1 MLVYFSSV
9 SGNTARFIEKVGLPA
24 VRIPLRPRLEG
35 MIEISEPAV
44 LVIPTYGAG
53 PATKAVPPQV
63 KEFLNIPGNRDRIT
77 GVIGTGN
84 KNFGEGYGLAADI
97 VAAKLG
103 VPVLYKLEIFGEPHD
118 VETVRAGVK
127 TWLADTPSRKSST

>member
-1 MLVYFSSV
+1 
-9 SGNTARFIEKVGLPA
+9 
-24 VRIPLRPRLEG
+24 

-53 PATKAVPPQV
+53 PATKAVPKQV
-63 KEFLNIPGNRDRIT
+63 KEFLNIPGNRDLIT

-84 KNFGEGYGLAADI
+84 KNFGEAYCLAADI

-118 VETVRAGVK
+118 VVAVEEGVQR
-127 TWLADTPSRKSST
+127 WLADT